1 MADAYGG
8 ISLSTSKDCEVD
20 SEALLAAL
28 NHYSWTNSNGEWVI
42 NNTQGKKT
50 FWHVDDFNTQ
60 YPTLFPLRDA
70 AYIIKLDSGELKRV
84 LLEDA
89 TEDEQDCCWDI
100 ETSEVPLEE
109 FSEIFSKSINAGW
122 VEIACTAN
130 EKNRYVYFE
139 SLRVYADGRA
149 QRRRIESG
157 TLVNEPVDFCEIYPL
172 LELI

>member
-60 YPTLFPLRDA
+60 YPTL
-70 AYIIKLDSGELKRV
+70 IQG
-84 LLEDA
+84 
-89 TEDEQDCCWDI
+89 
-100 ETSEVPLEE
+100 
-109 FSEIFSKSINAGW
+109 
-122 VEIACTAN
+122 
-130 EKNRYVYFE
+130 
-139 SLRVYADGRA
+139 
-149 QRRRIESG
+149 
-157 TLVNEPVDFCEIYPL
+157 
-172 LELI
+172 